1 MHAIPE
7 LLQELWQLCNEGC
20 SDDEAIA
27 KLYRNGK
34 GKKYLEN
41 AYAVLRDLTSLES
54 LAQVRKWTNDIKRTF
69 KHPRRSAFKQDT
81 ADIFDDRTNDG
92 PYSFQ
97 SISSCLCYRSRS
109 ITSASPIH
117 MTYFPD
123 LTEHTYTKFPRRSGV
138 LNVGWL
144 GKSHPF
150 LTGETPVPFWDALK
164 KLCESPILLH
174 RGFHLCQFCEPGDQF
189 PGNGQIRIEDQ
200 NGQVYSAPTMVY
212 H

>member
-1 MHAIPE
+1 
-7 LLQELWQLCNEGC
+7 
-20 SDDEAIA
+20 
-27 KLYRNGK
+27 
-34 GKKYLEN
+34 
-41 AYAVLRDLTSLES
+41 
-54 LAQVRKWTNDIKRTF
+54 
-69 KHPRRSAFKQDT
+69 
-81 ADIFDDRTNDG
+81 
-92 PYSFQ
+92 
-97 SISSCLCYRSRS
+97 
-109 ITSASPIH
+109 

-150 LTGETPVPFWDALK
+150 LTGETPVPFLDTLK

-189 PGNGQIRIEDQ
+189 PGNGQIRVEDQ

-212 H
+212 HYVSVHNYRPPEEFIQAVLNPKRIVSESSL